1 MLNLPDDPKCPTP
14 DHLVM
19 ELEKLEDALTPEE
32 TEDTWQKF
40 EKALLRFAAVTR
52 GGAHKHVDVYLQ
64 GVGIKGLGDKIVRC
78 VSCKREGGFPFPMNR
93 LD

>member
-1 MLNLPDDPKCPTP
+1 
-14 DHLVM
+14 M
-19 ELEKLEDALTPEE
+19 ELEKLEDALAPEE

-78 VSCKREGGFPFPMNR
+78 VSESNAR
-93 LD
+93 LPVRL